1 MVQVSSN
8 LANPLLIIFSNIP
21 KIKSIKPITQKLN
34 NLSDYKEQDTN
45 IKKLPSFKKMI
56 YADDLHFSYDK
67 ENEVINGISLS
78 IDKGKK
84 YAFVGKSGCGKST
97 FIKLIAG
104 YYSNF
109 KGDVLYDT
117 DSLSVLDIDKIT
129 ALSSVIH
136 QNVYMFDESIL
147 DNICLH
153 EDFSKEELQSVLSD
167 SGLSQFIEQV
177 PNGLKYHVG
186 ENGDNLSGGQKQ
198 RIAVARALIRKKPL
212 LILDEGTSAIDMQNA
227 YDIESRLLA
236 ISDLTLLT
244 VTHNMSSDILTL
256 YDEIVFMADGKIIE
270 HGTFEEL
277 ITKHAAFYDFYQL
290 KK

>member
-1 MVQVSSN
+1 M
-8 LANPLLIIFSNIP
+8 
-21 KIKSIKPITQKLN
+21 
-34 NLSDYKEQDTN
+34 
-45 IKKLPSFKKMI
+45 
-56 YADDLHFSYDK
+56 
-67 ENEVINGISLS
+67 
-78 IDKGKK
+78 
-84 YAFVGKSGCGKST
+84 
-97 FIKLIAG
+97 
-104 YYSNF
+104 
-109 KGDVLYDT
+109 
-117 DSLSVLDIDKIT
+117 DIDKIT

-136 QNVYMFDESIL
+136 QNVYMFDESIF

-212 LILDEGTSAIDMQNA
+212 LILDEGTSAIDMQTA

-256 YDEIVFMADGKIIE
+256 YDEIVFMANGKIIE

-277 ITKHAAFYDFYQL
+277 ISKHAAFYDFYQL